1 MNCWKFAL
9 AVLMATTACSADQ
22 GCCEAGRGPFPTV
35 YVGEWRSVT
44 PTLEFVRL
52 TVRSKSG
59 EQGVLASR
67 LSYSGVYWE
76 GDGRVDGDSLV
87 SNMNVPGISGPATRL
102 VMRSLP
108 DENTLQVR
116 HDTQGAQSVT
126 LTFIRE
132 N

>member
-1 MNCWKFAL
+1 MNRWKLAL
-9 AVLMATTACSADQ
+9 SVLMATTACSADK
-22 GCCEAGRGPFPTV
+22 GCCEAGTVFPTV

-44 PTLEFVRL
+44 PNLEFVRL

-67 LSYSGVYWE
+67 LTYSGVYWE
-76 GDGRVDGDSLV
+76 GDGRVHGDSLV
-87 SNMNVPGISGPATRL
+87 TNMNVPGISGPATRL
-102 VMRSLP
+102 VMRSSP

-116 HDTQGAQSVT
+116 HDTQGGQPVT

>member
-1 MNCWKFAL
+1 MNRWKLAL
-9 AVLMATTACSADQ
+9 SVLMATTACSADQ
-22 GCCEAGRGPFPTV
+22 GCCEAATVFPIV

-44 PTLEFVRL
+44 PNLEFVRL

-67 LSYSGVYWE
+67 LTYSGVYWE

-87 SNMNVPGISGPATRL
+87 SNMSVPGISGPATRL
-102 VMRSLP
+102 VMRSSP
-108 DENTLQVR
+108 DENSLQVR
-116 HDTQGAQSVT
+116 HDTQGGQAVL

>member
-22 GCCEAGRGPFPTV
+22 GCCEAGTEFPVV

-52 TVRSKSG
+52 TVRLKSG

-67 LSYSGVYWE
+67 LLYSGVYWE
-76 GDGRVDGDSLV
+76 GDGRVNGDSLV
-87 SNMNVPGISGPATRL
+87 SDMNVPGISGPATRL
-102 VMRSLP
+102 VMRSSP

-116 HDTQGAQSVT
+116 HDTQASQPVT

>member
-1 MNCWKFAL
+1 MNRWKLAL
-9 AVLMATTACSADQ
+9 AIAMATTACSDNQ
-22 GCCEAGRGPFPTV
+22 GCCDAGTVFPTV

-44 PTLEFVRL
+44 PLLEFVRL

-67 LSYSGVYWE
+67 LTYSGVYWE

-87 SNMNVPGISGPATRL
+87 SSMNVPGISGPATRL
-102 VMRSLP
+102 VMRMSP

-126 LTFIRE
+126 LTFSRE

>member
-1 MNCWKFAL
+1 MNRWKLAL
-9 AVLMATTACSADQ
+9 AVLTVTTACSADQ
-22 GCCEAGRGPFPTV
+22 GCCEAATVFPFE

-44 PTLEFVRL
+44 PSLEFVRL
-52 TVRSKSG
+52 TVSSKSS

-67 LSYSGVYWE
+67 LTYSGVYWE

-87 SNMNVPGISGPATRL
+87 INMNVPGISGPGSRL
-102 VMRSLP
+102 VMRSSP

-116 HDTQGAQSVT
+116 HETHDGQQIP